1 MCAARSCCAR
11 SGHVARNTAGQSARV
26 PDRHGGLIAGALI
39 SIMAGVQ
46 DSHREDLIFN
56 NMHHFI
62 GHDVRRL
69 DGSHAQDQE

>member
-1 MCAARSCCAR
+1 
-11 SGHVARNTAGQSARV
+11 
-26 PDRHGGLIAGALI
+26 LIAGALI
-39 SIMAGVQ
+39 SIMAGTQ